1 MSKVLIID
9 NDPLLCDTLKFAAE
23 SAGHSVKL
31 AQNGREGLEVFE
43 TFAPDVV
50 VTDILMP
57 EKEGMETIVELR
69 RLNPAVPIIAMS
81 GAAPAG
87 NISFLRIAQ
96 KLGANRTLS
105 KPFAMTDFVAA
116 IAALAKA

>member
-9 NDPLLCDTLKFAAE
+9 NDPLVCDTLKVAAE
-23 SAGHSVKL
+23 SAGHTV
-31 AQNGREGLEVFE
+31 AVAHNGHEGLDAFQA
-43 TFAPDVV
+43 FQPDVV

-57 EKEGMETIVELR
+57 EKEGMETIVDLR
-69 RLNPAVPIIAMS
+69 RQNPAVPILAIS

-87 NISFLRIAQ
+87 NISFLKMAQ

-105 KPFAMTDFVAA
+105 KPFPMTDFIAA
-116 IAALAKA
+116 IGALVDG